1 MKQCVIFCGGEFD
14 SLHAPISPGSFVIAA
29 DKGLEYAEQ
38 LGLRPDLVLG
48 DFDSLGY
55 APGNARVFPVEK
67 DDTDAMLAV
76 RAGLEA
82 GCDEF
87 FLYGALDG
95 ARVDHTVAN
104 FQLLAY
110 LADRGARG
118 TLLGLTQCATVVKDG
133 SLHFPA
139 GFEGIFSVFCLGSD
153 ARGVSIRGGQYQAEQ
168 ISLTSGFPLGVS
180 NHSVGK
186 AVEISVQSGRLLVI
200 YDRQHRI

>member
-1 MKQCVIFCGGEFD
+1 MKPCVIFCGGEFD
-14 SLHAPISPGSFVIAA
+14 SLHTPILPGSLVIAA
-29 DKGLEYAEQ
+29 DRGLEYTKK
-38 LGLRPDLVLG
+38 LGLRPDLILG

-55 APGNARVFPVEK
+55 KPENARVFPVEK

-76 RAGLEA
+76 QAGLEA

-118 TLLGLTQCATVVKDG
+118 TLLGLTQCASVVKDG
-133 SLHFPA
+133 SLRFPA
-139 GFEGIFSVFCLGSD
+139 GCEGIFSVFCLGSD
-153 ARGVSIRGGQYQAEQ
+153 ARGVSIRGGQYEAEQ

-180 NHSVGK
+180 NHFIGN
-186 AVEISVQSGRLLVI
+186 AVEISAQSGRLLVI
-200 YDRQHRI
+200 YDRQHHI

>member
-1 MKQCVIFCGGEFD
+1 MKPCVIFCGGEFD
-14 SLHAPISPGSFVIAA
+14 SLHTPILPGSLVIAA
-29 DKGLEYAEQ
+29 DRGLEYTQ
-38 LGLRPDLVLG
+38 KLGLRPDLILG

-55 APGNARVFPVEK
+55 KPENARVFPVEK

-76 RAGLEA
+76 QAGLEA

-118 TLLGLTQCATVVKDG
+118 TLLGLTQCASVVKDG
-133 SLHFPA
+133 SLRFPA
-139 GFEGIFSVFCLGSD
+139 GCEGIFSVFCLGSD
-153 ARGVSIRGGQYQAEQ
+153 ARGVSIRGGQYEAEQ

-180 NHSVGK
+180 NHFIGN
-186 AVEISVQSGRLLVI
+186 AVEISAQSGRLLVI
-200 YDRQHRI
+200 YDRQHHI